1 MKKNCFGI
9 SILMSGWC
17 CTHSSKIIWHKYT
30 WLRIPASKWFER
42 PKNIRLASD
51 INGTQK
57 LVITHLRFLGCT
69 HMLADRW
76 SRHLSRTRPKEGRP
90 PSGDSVRTQFDAAR
104 LVCLKTGWWF
114 GSFFSIYW
122 ECHNPNWRTP
132 SFFRGVGIPP
142 TTRWWRSQK
151 GVISTENM
159 VMKGC
164 PIFASRPLSDAGC
177 QGSSQAFWCKI
188 YWKEQIKKQWR
199 PDVVRWSGWLV
210 VWNMNF
216 MTFHIL
222 GIIILTDYPL
232 VICYIAIEN
241 GHRNSWYTHQKM
253 VIFHSFLLTFTRG
266 GLPEGHIF
274 QRGRSTI
281 NQVVRWGLKII
292 GKS

>member
-51 INGTQK
+51 INGMQK

-69 HMLADRW
+69 HILADRW
-76 SRHLSRTRPKEGRP
+76 NRHLSRSRPKEGRP
-90 PSGDSVRTQFDAAR
+90 PSGDSVRTQFGAAR

-142 TTRWWRSQK
+142 TRRWWRSQK

-164 PIFASRPLSDAGC
+164 PIFRQTPFGCWMPGKLPGVLVQDLLKGANQKAVASRCGQMEWLVGGLEHEFYDFPYIGNHNPHWLPSGNLLH
-177 QGSSQAFWCKI
+177 S
-188 YWKEQIKKQWR
+188 YWKW
-199 PDVVRWSGWLV
+199 P
-210 VWNMNF
+210 
-216 MTFHIL
+216 
-222 GIIILTDYPL
+222 
-232 VICYIAIEN
+232 
-241 GHRNSWYTHQKM
+241 
-253 VIFHSFLLTFTRG
+253 
-266 GLPEGHIF
+266 
-274 QRGRSTI
+274 
-281 NQVVRWGLKII
+281 
-292 GKS
+292 